1 LSTLSTKF
9 QFQLAD
15 PTDAFD
21 NDKFIKSN
29 FQKVEDTVYNKT
41 EVDAKAVYGTNANGD
56 YIKFDNGVL
65 ICHNTVNAIAGTTL
79 QTISGLT
86 FPLPFVGSTPEVQV
100 THRSVSGKFANWY
113 VLNPTTTTFSIVHQG
128 VSAADL
134 TGTLFSWTAIG
145 KWK

>member
-1 LSTLSTKF
+1 LSTVSTKF

-21 NDKFIKSN
+21 NDKFIKGN

-86 FPLPFVGSTPEVQV
+86 FHYL
-100 THRSVSGKFANWY
+100 
-113 VLNPTTTTFSIVHQG
+113 L
-128 VSAADL
+128 
-134 TGTLFSWTAIG
+134 
-145 KWK
+145 